1 MFLFERLTVARKTS
15 AVKGFHKLS
24 VERRLGILKDFA
36 GLNTEEVKLLKADS
50 ALGLKTAN
58 FMIENV
64 VGTTQLPLGVATN
77 FLINKKEYF
86 VPMAIEEPS
95 VVAAAS
101 YAAKLCRTSGGV
113 TAYSDPPLMIGQIHI
128 MWLPKLSARIIKLR
142 IRKNKKKL
150 IKIANDK

>member
-1 MFLFERLTVARKTS
+1 MFLFERFIVSRKTS

-36 GLNTEEVKLLKADS
+36 GLSSEEVKLLKSNS

-86 VPMAIEEPS
+86 VPMAVEEPS

-101 YAAKLCRTSGGV
+101 YAAKLCRSTGGF
-113 TAYSDPPLMIGQIHI
+113 TTYSRH
-128 MWLPKLSARIIKLR
+128 
-142 IRKNKKKL
+142 
-150 IKIANDK
+150 